1 MKHRVFSPA
10 AVSFRHL
17 SFASAVVFGLFSNS
31 AHAMTGPSNY
41 WECTIDRLPKVTNDQ
56 EATAAKRQCRW
67 DFTDFYWRRALPK
80 DNGILGF
87 STKASECIEKEVV
100 KTESRTARLLIREAC
115 IGNFPQ

>member
-1 MKHRVFSPA
+1 
-10 AVSFRHL
+10 
-17 SFASAVVFGLFSNS
+17 
-31 AHAMTGPSNY
+31 MTGPSNY